1 MDRKKLIVDCV
12 EKKNSENQLAMRL
25 LVLAPTHAFEGRE
38 ELGFDIVEEVA
49 NFFDVSIRA
58 VHACGSAKL
67 GFSPFKGTDFVL
79 AQSDLDLAIID
90 GHCFNRYLGNVIE
103 VTNQYRNRTGFRRPA
118 SGESTY
124 DSFIRYIAMGIFRP
138 DFMPIS
144 KERSAWF
151 DFFRK
156 LSRKHSSIFSQ
167 ISAGLYLSDQ
177 AFQLRQ
183 AKGIADFGRSG
194 ASL

>member
-12 EKKNSENQLAMRL
+12 EKRSSENQLAMRL

-38 ELGFDIVEEVA
+38 EVGFAIVEEVA
-49 NFFDVSIRA
+49 DFFGISVRA

-67 GFSPFKGTDFVL
+67 GFSPLKGTDFVL
-79 AQSDLDLAIID
+79 AKSDLDLAIID
-90 GHCFNRYLGNVIE
+90 GHCFNRHLGNVIE
-103 VTNQYRNRTGFRRPA
+103 TTNQYRDRTGFRR
-118 SGESTY
+118 SGDGVSAY

-138 DFMPIS
+138 DFMPTCAA
-144 KERSAWF
+144 KAAWF
-151 DFFRK
+151 DFFRD
-156 LSRKHSSIFSQ
+156 LSRQHASIFGK

-183 AKGIADFGRSG
+183 AKGIADFARNG